1 MACRITTARG
11 SVSVKIHKIQD
22 RPLRPKFQRRRRT
35 VFKFLGIT
43 LHVRRVESSP
53 TIQMENSNDTTR
65 MALKSFTL
73 GVDSKTVSVDNAVL
87 GSLSKHLLLA
97 MLQSSDFEISTDT
110 DPYVKLNYIRNAR
123 ERRR

>member
-1 MACRITTARG
+1 
-11 SVSVKIHKIQD
+11 
-22 RPLRPKFQRRRRT
+22 
-35 VFKFLGIT
+35 
-43 LHVRRVESSP
+43 
-53 TIQMENSNDTTR
+53 